1 MPKQDAQSHNPAH
14 SPGGSSSGSGAAVAD
29 FHVPLALGT
38 QTGGSVIRPGS
49 FNGIHA
55 MKPTLGLIQRD
66 GVLMQSHTLDTVGV
80 YGRSVEDLALIS
92 DTLSVFDASDSFSFA
107 GRRADLAAAC
117 RLEAPAPRFAFLQT
131 PAWPEADS
139 GARDAME
146 RVVDGLGVRC
156 VLETLPSPFDRIV
169 DFHTTVMAAEMV
181 PYYGPLIDASPEK
194 GQQHA
199 EDTP

>member
-1 MPKQDAQSHNPAH
+1 MGKTVTTELANTCPSKTRNPHNPAH

-55 MKPTLGLIQRD
+55 MKPTLGLIQRE

-92 DTLSVFDASDSFSFA
+92 NTLSVFDASESFSFG
-107 GRRADLAAAC
+107 GRRADLVAEC
-117 RLEAPAPRFAFLQT
+117 RLETPAPRFAFLQT

-139 GARDAME
+139 GARDAIE
-146 RVVDGLGVRC
+146 RVADGLGVRC
-156 VLETLPSPFDRIV
+156 VLETLHLLLIALSISIPRSWPGDGPQWSADRRQ
-169 DFHTTVMAAEMV
+169 
-181 PYYGPLIDASPEK
+181 S
-194 GQQHA
+194 
-199 EDTP
+199 